1 MTLPLATPGAHELRV
16 LAGEQRGARLEVQP
30 GRRYRIGPERGDDV
44 RLLGSSTS
52 AEFVLDGDQVQWQL
66 LAGELQLAGQA
77 LQPGESRC
85 VPALTPVRL
94 GGDAAPTLAVGP
106 LAHAGWAALFEHG
119 GEPPAPPPAAATPPR
134 PPSRWTHRLVLAGG
148 ALAAASLSMLALAV
162 VIAPEPPSLAQRA
175 QRAEAQLRSAGLTAV
190 TVAAEDGRIVV
201 DGYLHTATER
211 TRAEQLLSAQGL
223 QPLMRAWVNETV
235 VQAVQDVYRVH
246 GVMAQVQ
253 GVGPGIV
260 RVDTA
265 LADPTPL
272 GAIERTVRRDVTGLA
287 RLDTH
292 NQPPP
297 HVPSPVPAL
306 SDEGKRVAS
315 VVAGP
320 EPYVVTADG
329 TRYFVGALLPTGHR
343 ILAISGSRVELER
356 EGQATALVF

>member
-1 MTLPLATPGAHELRV
+1 MNLPLATPGAHELRV
-16 LAGEQRGARLEVQP
+16 LAGEQRGARMEVQP
-30 GRRYRIGPERGDDV
+30 GRRYRIGPDRGDDV

-52 AEFVLDGDQVQWQL
+52 AEFVLEGEQVQWQL
-66 LAGELQLAGQA
+66 LAGELQLGGET
-77 LQPGESRC
+77 LQPGEVSRA
-85 VPALTPVRL
+85 PALTPVRL
-94 GGDAAPTLAVGP
+94 GGEAAPALAVGP

-119 GEPPAPPPAAATPPR
+119 GEPPAPPPAPAAPR
-134 PPSRWTHRLVLAGG
+134 APSRWTHRLVVAGA

-162 VIAPEPPSLAQRA
+162 VIAPEPPTLAQRA
-175 QRAEAQLRSAGLTAV
+175 QRAEAQLRSAGLTGV
-190 TVAAEDGRIVV
+190 TVAAEEGRLVV
-201 DGYLHTATER
+201 DGYLHTDAER
-211 TRAEQLLSAQGL
+211 TRAEQLLATQGL
-223 QPLMRAWVNETV
+223 QPLMRAWVNDTV
-235 VQAVQDVYRVH
+235 VKAVQDVYRVH

-265 LADPTPL
+265 LTDPTPL
-272 GAIERTVRRDVTGLA
+272 HAIERTVRRDVTGLV

-306 SDEGKRVAS
+306 ADEGKRVAS
-315 VVAGP
+315 VVAGS

-343 ILAISGSRVELER
+343 ILAITGSRVELER
-356 EGQATALVF
+356 EGQASALVF